1 MASISSLTCRSVSF
15 TGNVRRGGPADSEKA
30 AKAACFQES
39 AGGPDA
45 YVIGIVADTR
55 HHWNRELDYFG
66 RSQDGT
72 HSSRDQRIHLG
83 INAFISGPMHS
94 SQDQCIHLRTNAFI
108 SGSMHSS
115 RDQRSHLG
123 INALISGSTLSSRDQ
138 RSHLGINALISGSML
153 SSRDQCSH
161 LRIKP
166 LTVGGECIQRNVY
179 AAVRRITTGKTR
191 KGCDLC
197 QIKQN

>member
-15 TGNVRRGGPADSEKA
+15 TGNVRRGRPADSEKA
-30 AKAACFQES
+30 AKAAYFQES

-72 HSSRDQRIHLG
+72 HSSRDQWT
-83 INAFISGPMHS
+83 
-94 SQDQCIHLRTNAFI
+94 HLRINAFI

-123 INALISGSTLSSRDQ
+123 INALISE
-138 RSHLGINALISGSML
+138 SML
-153 SSRDQCSH
+153 SSQDQCSH

-166 LTVGGECIQRNVY
+166 LTVGGECIQRNVS
-179 AAVRRITTGKTR
+179 ASVRRITAGKSR
-191 KGCDLC
+191 KGCVLC
-197 QIKQN
+197 QIQQNNTRSKRSSTSVR

>member
-30 AKAACFQES
+30 AKAAYFQES

-115 RDQRSHLG
+115 RDRCILLG
-123 INALISGSTLSSRDQ
+123 IDAFISGSMHSSRD
-138 RSHLGINALISGSML
+138 RCIHLRINALISGSML
-153 SSRDQCSH
+153 SSQDQ
-161 LRIKP
+161 
-166 LTVGGECIQRNVY
+166 TVN
-179 AAVRRITTGKTR
+179 RRR
-191 KGCDLC
+191 
-197 QIKQN
+197 

>member
-30 AKAACFQES
+30 AKAAYFQES

-94 SQDQCIHLRTNAFI
+94 SQDQCIHLGIDAFI

-123 INALISGSTLSSRDQ
+123 INALISGLTLSSRNQ
-138 RSHLGINALISGSML
+138 Y
-153 SSRDQCSH
+153 SH

-166 LTVGGECIQRNVY
+166 LTVGGECIQRNVS
-179 AAVRRITTGKTR
+179 ASVRRITAGKSR
-191 KGCDLC
+191 KGCVLC
-197 QIKQN
+197 QIQQNNTRSKRSSTSVR

>member
-30 AKAACFQES
+30 AKAAYFQES

-72 HSSRDQRIHLG
+72 HSSRDQCIHLRT
-83 INAFISGPMHS
+83 NAFISGPMHS
-94 SQDQCIHLRTNAFI
+94 SQDQCIHLGIDAF
-108 SGSMHSS
+108 
-115 RDQRSHLG
+115 
-123 INALISGSTLSSRDQ
+123 ISGSTLSSQDQ

-153 SSRDQCSH
+153 SSQDQCSH
-161 LRIKP
+161 LRIKA
-166 LTVGGECIQRNVY
+166 LISGSMRLYRDQCSHLGINTLISGSNR
-179 AAVRRITTGKTR
+179 
-191 KGCDLC
+191 
-197 QIKQN
+197 